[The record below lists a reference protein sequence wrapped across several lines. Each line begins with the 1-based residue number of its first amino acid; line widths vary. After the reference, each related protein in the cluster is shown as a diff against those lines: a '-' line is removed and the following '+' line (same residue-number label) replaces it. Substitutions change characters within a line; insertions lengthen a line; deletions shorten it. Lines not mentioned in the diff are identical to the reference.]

1 MTLINYLII
10 SVLIISVLFLSIL
23 FIKLYMKIKS
33 SDKDSINLIN
43 FPSELEKKIDNFII
57 NSKKK

>member
-1 MTLINYLII
+1 
-10 SVLIISVLFLSIL
+10 
-23 FIKLYMKIKS
+23 MKIKS

-57 NSKKK
+57 NSKKNNDDLIQSSLKNQETTKKLFKN